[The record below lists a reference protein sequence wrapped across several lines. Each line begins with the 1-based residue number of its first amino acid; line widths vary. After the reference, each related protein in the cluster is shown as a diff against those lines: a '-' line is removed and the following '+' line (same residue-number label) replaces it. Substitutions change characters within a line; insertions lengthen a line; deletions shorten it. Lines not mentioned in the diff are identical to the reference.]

1 MDPCID
7 ETLEDSDSTETWR
20 PAVRVLMVV
29 SATFWTADSMTPLR
43 SILSWLRIVEI
54 WLLSL
59 TKGGR
64 AGGKFDEVVGEERVD
79 GEFAGEWTVSERR
92 IVGAAAAAAAGAVGA
107 GREAM
112 AECC

>member
-1 MDPCID
+1 
-7 ETLEDSDSTETWR
+7 
-20 PAVRVLMVV
+20 MVV

-54 WLLSL
+54 WVLSL

-64 AGGKFDEVVGEERVD
+64 ADGAIDEVVGEELVD
-79 GEFAGEWTVSERR
+79 GAFAVGRTESERR

-112 AECC
+112 AGCC